1 MGVYLDKNG
10 TWFVNKSWTDTGGKR
25 HFKTKRGFKTKKEG
39 QLFEAEL
46 ILQIKNNVYNS
57 DNPRFSSY
65 FHEWVKT
72 YKGELNKKTNAVR
85 PNTLREYLLDEKRII
100 YGLAN
105 LKIKDITRFHYQNF
119 INEFGQS
126 HAQITVKKLNNHIRA
141 CVKYAIEDGLIQ
153 RDFTKGVQL
162 SFNPKNTR
170 QLTYLEDY
178 QLKQLLHHLLKIRN
192 SNYSGVYMIITI
204 MYTGLRESEAAGLTW
219 DCVNFDNLTL
229 NINKAWDYKQKDYS
243 PTKNKSSQRII
254 GMSPKLA
261 SLLKELKDNHPT
273 KVFWSKSYQT
283 LPQSRS
289 LIDTLRRSLKE
300 LNINASGVHIH
311 SLRHSQVAIL
321 LNADINIYDIAQRL
335 GHEDIK
341 TTQKIYAYQF
351 KKHQAKINQK
361 INQALDA
368 I

>member
-10 TWFVNKSWTDTGGKR
+10 RYYVNKSWTDSGGKR
-25 HFKTKRGFKTKKEG
+25 HFKTKRGFKTKKDG
-39 QLFEAEL
+39 QIYEAKL
-46 ILQIKNNVYNS
+46 LLQKSDRVYKS
-57 DNPRFSSY
+57 ANPLFSSY

-72 YKGELNKKTNAVR
+72 YKGELGKKTNAVR
-85 PNTLREYLLDEKRII
+85 PNTLREYLLDEKRIAV
-100 YGLAN
+100 GLDQ

-141 CVKYAIEDGLIQ
+141 CVRYAIEDGLIQ
-153 RDFTKGVQL
+153 HDFTKGVHL
-162 SFNPKNTR
+162 SFNCQKSR
-170 QLTYLEDY
+170 QVTYLEDY
-178 QLKQLLHHLLKIRN
+178 QLKRLLHHLLKIRKHN
-192 SNYSGVYMIITI
+192 FSGIYMIITI

-229 NINKAWDYKQKDYS
+229 NINKAWDYKQKEYS
-243 PTKNKSSQRII
+243 PTKNKSSKRII
-254 GMSPKLA
+254 GISPKLA
-261 SLLKELKDNHPT
+261 SLLKELKSNHAT
-273 KVFWSKSYQT
+273 KVFWSKSHQT
-283 LPQSRS
+283 IPQSRS
-289 LIDTLRRSLKE
+289 LIDTLRRALKE
-300 LNINASGVHIH
+300 LNIDAPGVHIH

-341 TTQKIYAYQF
+341 TTQKIYAYEF
-351 KKHQAKINQK
+351 KKHQAKVNQK
-361 INQALDA
+361 ISQALDA